1 MLSKEVK
8 GVLKKNLEI
17 ILHDTPSKEILQ
29 DLYTEGVISSQELK
43 SLKKIDEDNDR
54 NFELKQILETRSDQ
68 DFVKFCKILQQYE
81 ATTIATMGRDLEQ
94 QVLNCI
100 G

>member
-8 GVLKKNLEI
+8 EVLDKNLEI
-17 ILHDTPSKEILQ
+17 ILHDTPSIEILKE
-29 DLYTEGVISSQELK
+29 LHVKRVISRKQVENLE
-43 SLKKIDEDNDR
+43 KIDEDDDR
-54 NFELKQILETRSDQ
+54 NFKLVKILETRSDQ